1 MILAALLWGTT
12 FVAQSTA
19 ADSVEPFTFNCCR
32 QFLGGLVLIPVILV
46 KNRGRLFRELPTRED
61 KKRLLGYGLV
71 CGFLLF
77 LATNAQQFGIAMG
90 TSAGKSGFIT
100 AIYVILVPVF
110 GIFFGK
116 RLRWPVWI
124 CVLLTAAG
132 MYFLCMASFDA
143 GLRGLAENFT
153 MTKGDLVSFLCAVF
167 FALHIMAVDRF
178 VGKTDGVFLSC
189 VQFLFCGFFGFL
201 AMLLFETPSLDGIL
215 AASGAI
221 LYAAFFSCGMA
232 YTFQILGQKYTPPVL
247 ASMIMCL
254 ESVFAVFSD
263 LIFLKTPMS
272 LEEVLGCLLMF
283 VAILASQLL
292 DALPAKARR
301 KK

>member
-1 MILAALLWGTT
+1 MAALLWGTT

-32 QFLGGLVLIPVILV
+32 QFLGGLVLIPVLFF
-46 KNRGRLFRELPTRED
+46 KNRGQLFRYLPTKED
-61 KKRLLGYGLV
+61 KKRLLVYGLI

-77 LATNAQQFGIAMG
+77 LATNAQQYGITMG

-100 AIYVILVPVF
+100 AIYVILVPLF
-110 GIFFGK
+110 GVCLGK

-124 CVLLTAAG
+124 CVFLTAVG

-143 GLRGLAENFT
+143 GLRGLAESFT
-153 MTKGDLVSFLCAVF
+153 MTKGDLVSFLCAIF

-178 VGKTDGVFLSC
+178 VGRTDGVFLSC

-201 AMLLFETPSLDGIL
+201 AMLLFETPSLSGIW
-215 AASGAI
+215 AASGSI

-232 YTFQILGQKYTPPVL
+232 YTFQILGQKHTSPVL

-254 ESVFAVFSD
+254 EAVFAVLSD

-272 LEEVLGCLLMF
+272 PEEVCGCLLMF
-283 VAILASQLL
+283 VAILSSQLL
-292 DALPAKARR
+292 DALPGKDR
-301 KK
+301 KKI